1 MTPIYR
7 SIFLL
12 PKVFFTALFCLFM
25 SKHSFAQTTPTILVM
40 GDSISAEYGL
50 PRNAGWVHLMEQ
62 ELIKDGSSWKV
73 FNASI
78 SGETTAGGISRLPA
92 LLQQKH
98 PGLVMIELGAND
110 ALRGLPLS
118 ETEKNLRSMI
128 SMSKKSGA
136 KVLLIGMQIPPNYGR
151 DYTEQFKK
159 IYPRIAKE
167 ESVVLTPFLLAGV
180 ADKPELFQEDHIH
193 PNAAAQSILLKN
205 VWGSM
210 APYQSL
216 LREKSR

>member
-1 MTPIYR
+1 
-7 SIFLL
+7 
-12 PKVFFTALFCLFM
+12 M
-25 SKHSFAQTTPTILVM
+25 SKHSFAQTTSTILVL

-62 ELIKDGSSWKV
+62 ELIKDGSCWKV

>member
-1 MTPIYR
+1 
-7 SIFLL
+7 
-12 PKVFFTALFCLFM
+12 M

-50 PRNAGWVHLMEQ
+50 PRNAGWVHLMKQ

>member
-1 MTPIYR
+1 
-7 SIFLL
+7 
-12 PKVFFTALFCLFM
+12 M

-92 LLQQKH
+92 LLKQKH

-128 SMSKKSGA
+128 SMSKKSGG

>member
-1 MTPIYR
+1 
-7 SIFLL
+7 
-12 PKVFFTALFCLFM
+12 M